1 MRWRGR
7 LAPRQPLSVCAL
19 LPASGEEQASTASWE
34 PRPPFEVAEMD
45 WLAAL
50 RAWKALANQCPATS
64 VAGSAAANQR
74 PSRPS
79 VREMLTSKRR
89 WRHNGYKSNAW
100 RHLGALEVWQQDWT
114 LVFGT
119 AGHSVV
125 YQGTASPGLSDASIG
140 KHLFVSFLLFAG
152 PTWAVAARAPPL
164 PLGLGIKVI
173 LIQPPA
179 S

>member
-1 MRWRGR
+1 
-7 LAPRQPLSVCAL
+7 
-19 LPASGEEQASTASWE
+19 
-34 PRPPFEVAEMD
+34 MD
-45 WLAAL
+45 WLAA
-50 RAWKALANQCPATS
+50 RQAWKASANQCPATS

-74 PSRPS
+74 PSRHS
-79 VREMLTSKRR
+79 VREMLTFKHR
-89 WRHNGYKSNAW
+89 WRHNCYKSNAW
-100 RHLGALEVWQQDWT
+100 RHLRALEVWRQDWT

-164 PLGLGIKVI
+164 PFGLGIKVSWFSRRPPKRRHFECLVLLRSPQDLWWQDIYSMLVCI
-173 LIQPPA
+173 LYSA
-179 S
+179 L

>member
-1 MRWRGR
+1 MSDNVSDVTHVSDVDVTHVSETPPGSPSPHTNQGSNSQIETAGTYLR
-7 LAPRQPLSVCAL
+7 
-19 LPASGEEQASTASWE
+19 SG
-34 PRPPFEVAEMD
+34 
-45 WLAAL
+45 
-50 RAWKALANQCPATS
+50 
-64 VAGSAAANQR
+64 
-74 PSRPS
+74 SRT
-79 VREMLTSKRR
+79 EHFKLNK
-89 WRHNGYKSNAW
+89 
-100 RHLGALEVWQQDWT
+100 LI

-164 PLGLGIKVI
+164 PFGLGIKV
-173 LIQPPA
+173 